1 MNNEALWI
9 LTAESVSDVFYAS
22 GMPEL
27 IVNNLN
33 QSISDD
39 SLHAECMFARSS
51 DEVSGVSGVSGV
63 AEMAEMAEMAN
74 CVVVSTRRIV
84 KRMNFSIGSSG
95 LSSDDVEN
103 KVFMVR

>member
-22 GMPEL
+22 DMPEL
-27 IVNNLN
+27 IVNNFN
-33 QSISDD
+33 QSMSDD
-39 SLHAECMFARSS
+39 SIHEECMFARSS
-51 DEVSGVSGVSGV
+51 DEVS
-63 AEMAEMAEMAN
+63 EMAN

-84 KRMNFSIGSSG
+84 KRMDFSIASSG
-95 LSSDDVEN
+95 LSSDDVEH

>member
-9 LTAESVSDVFYAS
+9 LTAESVSDVFCAS

-39 SLHAECMFARSS
+39 SLHEECMFARSS
-51 DEVSGVSGVSGV
+51 DEVSGV
-63 AEMAEMAEMAN
+63 AEMAN